1 MAYRINAFFNWFNR
15 QNSILVLFI
24 LCMANFFGL
33 TLEGGEEQYFG
44 FARQYMDPSWMPHS
58 FTLNHP
64 AGGNLAFQVITGT
77 LLKYISFEQM
87 AIWGRIVNF
96 LMYAIPLSLIIRKL
110 KLSNVETVFIL
121 QVVFFAHQSLYA
133 GEWIFKNFEEKTL
146 AYIFVFWSLYFL
158 LNNKP
163 FASSVFA
170 AIATWF
176 HFLVGGWMFCFVF
189 LYFIVRIRTIRMV
202 LTTGVP
208 YLVIVLP
215 LIVYLYHTYF
225 TDNPSVINGVNTNAI
240 YSFWRLK
247 HHVGMFSDPEYF
259 ITYSLWG
266 VALTMVLFA
275 ICVFVFRKVRSAP
288 VQQLNALICIMFG
301 QQFLF
306 MLLSVLDREGIVGK
320 TYPFRTNSLSW
331 LLFLLESALVAK
343 IYLPRIYRR
352 YSQSWLNNIPVT
364 FRKLVFTNSLNLFLV
379 FVTVPVFIA
388 ETVNTIRDL
397 KSYHGDLDESM
408 LSLIEYA
415 KENSP
420 RNAVFLFVDGDR
432 PYSFIRRA
440 ERERFVVVKFT
451 PTKSTTLYEWYRRAI
466 IKERLRENISLIDSV
481 KTAYP
486 VQFLVSDSL
495 YSHPSIE
502 PEKQFGSHILYR
514 VGK

>member
-1 MAYRINAFFNWFNR
+1 
-15 QNSILVLFI
+15 
-24 LCMANFFGL
+24 
-33 TLEGGEEQYFG
+33 
-44 FARQYMDPSWMPHS
+44 
-58 FTLNHP
+58 
-64 AGGNLAFQVITGT
+64 
-77 LLKYISFEQM
+77 
-87 AIWGRIVNF
+87 
-96 LMYAIPLSLIIRKL
+96 
-110 KLSNVETVFIL
+110 
-121 QVVFFAHQSLYA
+121 
-133 GEWIFKNFEEKTL
+133 
-146 AYIFVFWSLYFL
+146 
-158 LNNKP
+158 
-163 FASSVFA
+163 
-170 AIATWF
+170 
-176 HFLVGGWMFCFVF
+176 
-189 LYFIVRIRTIRMV
+189 
-202 LTTGVP
+202 
-208 YLVIVLP
+208 
-215 LIVYLYHTYF
+215 
-225 TDNPSVINGVNTNAI
+225 
-240 YSFWRLK
+240 
-247 HHVGMFSDPEYF
+247 
-259 ITYSLWG
+259 
-266 VALTMVLFA
+266 
-275 ICVFVFRKVRSAP
+275 
-288 VQQLNALICIMFG
+288 MFG

-306 MLLSVLDREGIVGK
+306 MILSALDREGIVGK

-466 IKERLRENISLIDSV
+466 IKVRLRENISLIDSV

-486 VQFLVSDSL
+486 VHYLVSDSL
-495 YSHPSIE
+495 YSHPSIK
-502 PEKQFGSHILYR
+502 PEKEFGSHILYR